1 MTTAFEAIED
11 AVVAL
16 LNTATAVSTNV
27 ETSEAR
33 ILAAQETDGVIVRVT
48 DSQMEPAAISGG
60 PLIAQTVLEI
70 ELRKYG
76 PVGQSAAKAL
86 DTLLAAV
93 AGRIRASATLS
104 GLAMDTMLQSL
115 SFETTPGEKPAHSC
129 LMTWQVLHEIN
140 SQSLA

>member
-1 MTTAFEAIED
+1 MSAAFSAIED

-16 LNTATAVSTNV
+16 LNTATAVSANV

-48 DSQMEPAAISGG
+48 GADLTKVTISNSR
-60 PLIAQTVLEI
+60 IANITLEV

-86 DTLLAAV
+86 DSLLVAV
-93 AGRIRASATLS
+93 AGRINGNLSISSVPVETL
-104 GLAMDTMLQSL
+104 LQSL
-115 SFETTPGEKPAHSC
+115 SFDTTPGEKPAHYC
-129 LMTWQVLHEIN
+129 LMTWALSYEID
-140 SQSLA
+140 SSSLA